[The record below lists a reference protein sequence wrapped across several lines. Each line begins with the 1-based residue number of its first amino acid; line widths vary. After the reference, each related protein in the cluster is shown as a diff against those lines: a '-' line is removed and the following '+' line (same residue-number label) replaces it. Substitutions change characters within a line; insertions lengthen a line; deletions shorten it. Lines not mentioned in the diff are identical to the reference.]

1 MKKPVNMVYKSTI
14 DCTSKMEIINSII
27 AYLRRC
33 DKASNKGDKIILDKC
48 CKDAEVLID
57 KVSKMALNEIQ
68 IDRVSKYKEKIKKY
82 KEEVKK

>member
-1 MKKPVNMVYKSTI
+1 MKKPVNMVYKSTT

-33 DKASNKGDKIILDKC
+33 EKASAKSDKVILEQC

-57 KVSKMALNEIQ
+57 KVSEMALNEIQ
-68 IDRVSKYKEKIKKY
+68 IERISGYRMRIEKY
-82 KEEVKK
+82 KEEVV

>member
-1 MKKPVNMVYKSTI
+1 MKKSVNMVYKSTT

-33 DKASNKGDKIILDKC
+33 DKASSKGDNITLDKC

-57 KVSKMALNEIQ
+57 RVSTMALNEIQ
-68 IDRVSKYKEKIKKY
+68 IVRINGYKEKIEKY
-82 KEEVKK
+82 EQEVV